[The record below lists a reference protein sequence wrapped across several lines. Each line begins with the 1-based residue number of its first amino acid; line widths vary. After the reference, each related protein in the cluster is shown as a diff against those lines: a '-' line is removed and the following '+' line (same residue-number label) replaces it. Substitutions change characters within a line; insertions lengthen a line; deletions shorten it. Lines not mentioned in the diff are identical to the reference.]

1 MLNLEP
7 NRNSTFTEAA
17 PLEPV
22 DQFPEGHLV
31 PQVSET
37 SAGIVFR
44 SLLMMSVV
52 GLGAT
57 LLLYA
62 SVHSG
67 DPQRAN
73 MGFSSRQMTMPPSS
87 PIAATPT
94 ASLTPIPMTPV
105 PDTASG
111 FALTPLADVP
121 LSVERA
127 PKAASS
133 VPPRPKFVA
142 LPQPIAIVRIEP
154 DPVRTEDG
162 KLTYSPSRWRA
173 KAPPLASGSAGN

>member
-1 MLNLEP
+1 MKNPEP
-7 NRNSTFTEAA
+7 NRNSTFPEPA

-22 DQFPEGHLV
+22 DEFPEGHLV
-31 PQVSET
+31 PQVAEA

-52 GLGAT
+52 GLGGT

-73 MGFSSRQMTMPPSS
+73 MGFSSRQMTMPLSS

-94 ASLTPIPMTPV
+94 ASLTPVRTTPV
-105 PDTASG
+105 PDTAG
-111 FALTPLADVP
+111 GLTLTPLAEVP
-121 LSVERA
+121 LSVEHA

-133 VPPRPKFVA
+133 VPPRATFVA
-142 LPQPIAIVRIEP
+142 LPQPITIVRIEP

-162 KLTYSPSRWRA
+162 KLTYSPSRWQA
-173 KAPPLASGSAGN
+173 KAPLAGDSAGH